1 MDYGSSAAISVGFAA
16 DVDMT
21 HNEIFDIPY
30 SAWHIGYGWN
40 NIFPCN
46 TKNMLLEYNFVHDYM
61 GDGIYDGGGI
71 YVLGNT
77 SGDGYNI
84 ARYNYCRNQMNL
96 SGALYADQ
104 GTTWFR
110 FQENVVD
117 LSETDNKTQSV
128 REDLTPED
136 IVNGKLAYVMGFK
149 QLIGKDKYPSPLNAE
164 EVNYVG
170 DAGYAT
176 MYDKAND
183 WALNGGATAYIAAA
197 LDGNYLQLTEV
208 EDVPAGAAV
217 ILKGSYYNKLA
228 TTATSDV
235 TANKLFGTD
244 AEMVSDG
251 TQYCL
256 AKYDDTVGFYLV
268 KEGTPIAA
276 GKAYYQSTSGV
287 KAFYFGNGDA
297 TSIQTIDNAQKTT
310 EDAIYNI
317 AGQRLNKVQK
327 GINIINGKKV
337 LY

>member
-1 MDYGSSAAISVGFAA
+1 
-16 DVDMT
+16 
-21 HNEIFDIPY
+21 
-30 SAWHIGYGWN
+30 
-40 NIFPCN
+40 
-46 TKNMLLEYNFVHDYM
+46 
-61 GDGIYDGGGI
+61 
-71 YVLGNT
+71 
-77 SGDGYNI
+77 
-84 ARYNYCRNQMNL
+84 MNL
-96 SGALYADQ
+96 
-104 GTTWFR
+104 GTINGHLGGNIGRFGGTWT
-110 FQENVVD
+110 NVVD

-149 QLIGKDKYPSPLNAE
+149 QLIGTDEYPSPLNAE

-183 WALNGGATAYIAAA
+183 WALNGGATAYIAAF
-197 LDGNYLQLTEV
+197 DGKYLQLTEV

-235 TANKLFGTD
+235 TANELRGTD
-244 AEMVSDG
+244 ADTEADG
-251 TQYCL
+251 TMYVL
-256 AKYDDTVGFYLV
+256 AQPEGEEVGFYLAT
-268 KEGTPIAA
+268 GTIAA

-297 TSIQTIDNAQKTT
+297 TGISDVNVDANLN
-310 EDAIYNI
+310 ENGAIYNI